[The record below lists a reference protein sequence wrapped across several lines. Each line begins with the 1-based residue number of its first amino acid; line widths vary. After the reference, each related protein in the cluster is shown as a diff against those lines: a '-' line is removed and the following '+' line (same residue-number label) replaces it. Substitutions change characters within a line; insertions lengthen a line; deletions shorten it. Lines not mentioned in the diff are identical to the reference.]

1 MTGASANPINNFVS
15 WFQAISIN
23 MDPES
28 QRKVLAA
35 SRKAAS
41 SVFMDV
47 GNDETGSIIMET
59 TPDVRRVEYR
69 AEMAAVGF
77 TPQNKGEK
85 GSTESRQLKL
95 NKLHSPKL
103 LSKQE

>member
-1 MTGASANPINNFVS
+1 
-15 WFQAISIN
+15 

-41 SVFMDV
+41 SVFVDV
-47 GNDETGSIIMET
+47 GNDETGSIAMET

-69 AEMAAVGF
+69 AEMAAVGS
-77 TPQNKGEK
+77 TP
-85 GSTESRQLKL
+85 
-95 NKLHSPKL
+95 
-103 LSKQE
+103 